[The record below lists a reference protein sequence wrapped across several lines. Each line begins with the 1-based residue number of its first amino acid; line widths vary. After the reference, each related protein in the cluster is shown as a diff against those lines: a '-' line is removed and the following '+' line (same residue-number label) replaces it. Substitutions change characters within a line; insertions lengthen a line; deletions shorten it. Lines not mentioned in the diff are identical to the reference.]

1 MCSIEADLFIR
12 SSLRVDIRFHFLNS
26 QFVSIKNTYA
36 IPRWLNLGRL
46 FPANSIAIPST
57 VSRSKSALCNVEI
70 LHCKSHMQR
79 LDGIV
84 LYVPADVVVH
94 SEKLFCIHD
103 ARSFY
108 MKITSVDGENVLC
121 RIHFMLASSCV
132 WLCVCVRFLVSIG
145 AHYHIRF
152 GEERKKRKN
161 LWIALSDSHTRDLR
175 RSHLWL
181 WPRVFYSLL
190 LERSV

>member
-1 MCSIEADLFIR
+1 MECVFCILSESFQFIVNALMADVLHRGGFIHKKLAASGYKVSFPKFSFCVQQKHLRHSSFIVPR
-12 SSLRVDIRFHFLNS
+12 STFSCKLYCYPKHRVAFEKCIV
-26 QFVSIKNTYA
+26 Q
-36 IPRWLNLGRL
+36 
-46 FPANSIAIPST
+46 
-57 VSRSKSALCNVEI
+57 VEI

-84 LYVPADVVVH
+84 LYVPAVVY

-132 WLCVCVRFLVSIG
+132 
-145 AHYHIRF
+145 
-152 GEERKKRKN
+152 
-161 LWIALSDSHTRDLR
+161 
-175 RSHLWL
+175 
-181 WPRVFYSLL
+181 
-190 LERSV
+190 